1 MLEVWP
7 VAFCQK
13 VVAEGVFTNSDE
25 MGDYLDNKFKYKSDL
40 TFYFKKIDC
49 LALDEEQASAELK
62 DTETVDGSSSFHAI
76 VFKPGESILW
86 GATVK

>member
-7 VAFCQK
+7 VAIYQK
-13 VVAEGVFTNSDE
+13 VVAGGAFRNSDE
-25 MGDYLDNKFKYKSDL
+25 MGYYLDNKFKYKSDL